1 MYNEK
6 MLQTGPSCLWPR
18 PSTFSQW
25 SHVTSSWCMQV
36 CTEKVCIV
44 QIAQNLYST
53 QKIVKTTPE
62 LEGKQEAGS
71 LHTACVPSN
80 RKQWKI

>member
-6 MLQTGPSCLWPR
+6 MLQNRTVVLVA
-18 PSTFSQW
+18 TAEHMFSQW
-25 SHVTSSWCMQV
+25 SNVTSSWCMQV

-53 QKIVKTTPE
+53 
-62 LEGKQEAGS
+62 
-71 LHTACVPSN
+71 
-80 RKQWKI
+80 